1 MVVRVIE
8 AKEDKVT
15 IADLIDDL
23 KKSAKVDYS
32 GAIFTFEGIVRG
44 KEENM
49 NLKKLILTTP
59 NKEKTLKDIE
69 DIVENTKI
77 KYNIFE
83 ISVIHYIGEFY
94 TGDSLFLV
102 AVLGG
107 HREESLNALK
117 EVIEKVKFD
126 VEFKKEE
133 ISDNGTK
140 TILAGG

>member
-15 IADLIDDL
+15 MADLIADL
-23 KKSAKVDYS
+23 KKSNKVDYS
-32 GAIFTFEGIVRG
+32 GAIFTFEGIVHG

-49 NLKKLILTTP
+49 NLEKL
-59 NKEKTLKDIE
+59 
-69 DIVENTKI
+69 
-77 KYNIFE
+77 
-83 ISVIHYIGEFY
+83 
-94 TGDSLFLV
+94 SLFLV

-107 HREESLNALK
+107 HRGESLDALR
-117 EVIEKVKFD
+117 EVIEKVKYD